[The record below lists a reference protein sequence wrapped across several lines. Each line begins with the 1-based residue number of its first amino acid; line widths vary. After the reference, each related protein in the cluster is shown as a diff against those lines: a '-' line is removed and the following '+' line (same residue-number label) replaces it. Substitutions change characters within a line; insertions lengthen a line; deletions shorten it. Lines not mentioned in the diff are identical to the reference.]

1 MRIPCVVVMENEVT
15 GEICPVFFTATYW
28 GAKRIRLRIEK
39 VNQSFHVSIFE
50 VWNLPSV
57 LKGWVR

>member
-1 MRIPCVVVMENEVT
+1 MRIPCVVVMENEV
-15 GEICPVFFTATYW
+15 
-28 GAKRIRLRIEK
+28 RLRIEK